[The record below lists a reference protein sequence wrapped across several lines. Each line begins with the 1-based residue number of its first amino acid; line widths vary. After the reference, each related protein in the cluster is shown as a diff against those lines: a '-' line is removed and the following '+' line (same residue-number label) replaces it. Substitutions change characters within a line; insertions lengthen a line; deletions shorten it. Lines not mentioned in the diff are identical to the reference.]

1 MTLKPAT
8 TLDDTGE
15 YGDAFVIDVEALA
28 APAFLARL
36 SPQGGVVEFDF
47 NVAGRGRA
55 ELVRS
60 TTPAARPEDGGG
72 AVETA
77 IRACAAKRCADDVAL
92 PGSGSGGAARWRASL
107 SPLIDGRGRVTAVLG
122 LCREASPH
130 VQDAAW
136 TDGHLSLALR
146 AIHGAEWRYDVG
158 TGSYQGSDEIATLIG
173 EPVPRPVAWAEWLE
187 RVHPQDLGLFLSRPA
202 PEGMYEFRFQA
213 EGGAPRWGRCSRV
226 AVMGEH
232 GGVEAVLGIMVDITA
247 ERVRETALADL
258 ATHDPLTGL
267 LNRLGLRQE
276 IDRLQAD
283 PPPQRSLALF
293 AVDLDHFKSTNDDH
307 GHAAGDA
314 VLVEASRRLASIL
327 ESGLC
332 ARLGGDEF
340 IAIRPVSDAAEGQ
353 RLRERLW
360 REFRRP
366 LAFRGRWLPV
376 SASVGVAC
384 ADGPND
390 ITRLMDAADADLYAN
405 KRAKASGSDRP
416 EPATAGARS
425 HGAPHVSRFAVR
437 RERVG
442 PTGPALSA

>member
-1 MTLKPAT
+1 MTLKPAP

-36 SPQGGVVEFDF
+36 SPQGGVVDVNF

-60 TTPAARPEDGGG
+60 TAPAAGLAHGGG

-77 IRACAAKRCADDVAL
+77 IRACAANRSAGDVAL

-107 SPLIDGRGRVTAVLG
+107 SPLVDGRGRVTAVLG
-122 LCREASPH
+122 LCRETAPYG
-130 VQDAAW
+130 QDAAW
-136 TDGHLSLALR
+136 ADGHLSLALR
-146 AIHGAEWRYDVG
+146 AIHGAEWRYDVE

-173 EPVPRPVAWAEWLE
+173 EAAPRAVTWAEWLE

-202 PEGMYEFRFQA
+202 AEGTFEFRFQA

-226 AVMGEH
+226 AVTGEH
-232 GGVEAVLGIMVDITA
+232 GRLETVLGIMVDITA

-283 PPPQRSLALF
+283 PSPHRTLALL

-314 VLVEASRRLASIL
+314 VLVEASRRLASVL
-327 ESGLC
+327 EGGLC

-340 IAIRPVSDAAEGQ
+340 VAIRPVTDAAEGQ

-384 ADGPND
+384 ADGPDD
-390 ITRLMDAADADLYAN
+390 ITRLMDDADADLYAS
-405 KRAKASGSDRP
+405 KHARASGPDRS
-416 EPATAGARS
+416 EPAPAGTSR
-425 HGAPHVSRFAVR
+425 HGAPHISRFAVR

>member
-1 MTLKPAT
+1 MTLKPAP

-36 SPQGGVVEFDF
+36 SPQGGVVDVNF

-60 TTPAARPEDGGG
+60 TTPAAGLEHDGGV
-72 AVETA
+72 VETA
-77 IRACAAKRCADDVAL
+77 IRACAANRSAGDVAL

-107 SPLIDGRGRVTAVLG
+107 SPLVDGRGRVTAVLG
-122 LCREASPH
+122 LCRETSPH
-130 VQDAAW
+130 GQDAAW
-136 TDGHLSLALR
+136 ADGHLSLALQ

-173 EPVPRPVAWAEWLE
+173 EASPRPVAWAEWLE
-187 RVHPQDLGLFLSRPA
+187 RVHPQDLGSFLSRPST
-202 PEGMYEFRFQA
+202 EGTFEFRFQA
-213 EGGAPRWGRCSRV
+213 ESGAPRWGRCSRV

-283 PPPQRSLALF
+283 PSPHRSLALL

-314 VLVEASRRLASIL
+314 VLVEASRRLASAL
-327 ESGLC
+327 EGGLC

-340 IAIRPVSDAAEGQ
+340 VAIRFVTDAAEGQ
-353 RLRERLW
+353 GLRERLW

-376 SASVGVAC
+376 SASVGLAC
-384 ADGPND
+384 ADSLDD
-390 ITRLMDAADADLYAN
+390 ITRLMDDADADLYAN
-405 KRAKASGSDRP
+405 KHARAAGSDRP
-416 EPATAGARS
+416 GAATAGTSS
-425 HGAPHVSRFAVR
+425 HGAPHISRFAVR
-437 RERVG
+437 QDRVG
-442 PTGPALSA
+442 PIGSALSA